1 MVAAGGCLLCHADEV
16 GVIGA
21 FIPASGGAPIMY
33 VICPACWASYPPSL
47 LSDLAEQL
55 LTGAA

>member
-33 VICPACWASYPPSL
+33 VICPACWASCPPSL
-47 LSDLAEQL
+47 LSDLAECL